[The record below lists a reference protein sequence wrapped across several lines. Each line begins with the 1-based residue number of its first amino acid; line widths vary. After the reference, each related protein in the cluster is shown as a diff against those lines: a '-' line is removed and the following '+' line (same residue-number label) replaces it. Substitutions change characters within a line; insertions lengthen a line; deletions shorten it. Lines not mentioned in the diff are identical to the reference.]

1 MMLFLEENG
10 IFREDLIGFDNH
22 FQEYKLEISIYPT
35 KLQLSNIQIIIIL
48 FQ

>member
-1 MMLFLEENG
+1 MMLFLKEKS
-10 IFREDLIGFDNH
+10 IFREDLIGLDNH

-35 KLQLSNIQIIIIL
+35 KLQLSNKQIIIIL